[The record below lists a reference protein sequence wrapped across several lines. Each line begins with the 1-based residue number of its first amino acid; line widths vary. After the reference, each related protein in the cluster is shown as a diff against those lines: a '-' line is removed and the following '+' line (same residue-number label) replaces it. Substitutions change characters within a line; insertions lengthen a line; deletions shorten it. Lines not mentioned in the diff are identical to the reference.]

1 MFKLLKNVIFKLL
14 IYNFQIFLKE
24 KKEKEEQ
31 IAEEITITH
40 TTNYYNDSLANQ
52 YDNNEEEEENDEKQ
66 NEESE
71 EEEDEEDNNEGQN
84 VETINIEPITNQQ
97 KKENNNQK
105 NNIKD
110 IHNKVNTNNEKESQ
124 GNNFINEDKE
134 EKENK
139 SNNLNQK
146 GDFEDKKVKIDLNDD
161 DISNDKISF
170 CHLILQKGLDVNI
183 NTKKNLFFCYEN
195 MKNKTFFSSK
205 KYKNVQSILFI
216 DEHYLYILKNA
227 AINKNNG
234 NLRRISDIFD
244 LNKLFD
250 YTINQYKNDYEFCLD
265 FLIEDNFLD
274 RKKKYIL
281 FEEKEAEIFENYLLD
296 TLEKIDSIYINE
308 NNRENE
314 EEEENGEKIED
325 KNNKINEEEKKED
338 KNKKK
343 IFLRNTYGIGERKE
357 SYDAK
362 SSSRF
367 IYKNIYV

>member
-1 MFKLLKNVIFKLL
+1 MFKLLKNVNFKLL

-40 TTNYYNDSLANQ
+40 TTNYHNDSLADQ
-52 YDNNEEEEENDEKQ
+52 YGNDEEEEN
-66 NEESE
+66 EENE
-71 EEEDEEDNNEGQN
+71 EEEDEEDKIEGQKL
-84 VETINIEPITNQQ
+84 ETINIEPIRNQQ
-97 KKENNNQK
+97 KEENINQK

-110 IHNKVNTNNEKESQ
+110 SPNEVNTNNEKESQ
-124 GNNFINEDKE
+124 GNNIINDDKE

-139 SNNLNQK
+139 NNNLNK
-146 GDFEDKKVKIDLNDD
+146 KEDIENKKVKIDLNDD
-161 DISNDKISF
+161 NSNNDKISF

-183 NTKKNLFFCYEN
+183 NTKKNLFFCYEKV
-195 MKNKTFFSSK
+195 KNKTFFSSK

-227 AINKNNG
+227 VINKNNG

-265 FLIEDNFLD
+265 FLIEDNFLE
-274 RKKKYIL
+274 RKKKYLL

-296 TLEKIDSIYINE
+296 SLEKIDSIYINE
-308 NNRENE
+308 NNEENE
-314 EEEENGEKIED
+314 EEEKEKEEENGGKIED